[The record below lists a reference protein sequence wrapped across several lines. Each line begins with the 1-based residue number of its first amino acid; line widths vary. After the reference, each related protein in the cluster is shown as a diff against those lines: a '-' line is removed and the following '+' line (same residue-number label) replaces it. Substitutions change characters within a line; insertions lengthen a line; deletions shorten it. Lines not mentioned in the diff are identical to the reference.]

1 MNICTETSL
10 KKELGNNRP
19 EMTKHE
25 NLYLAFLTGLKLLFE
40 YRLAEQSPRKM
51 SDFLAKLMN
60 VW

>member
-1 MNICTETSL
+1 MTICTEISL
-10 KKELGNNRP
+10 QREIGDNKP

-40 YRLAEQSPRKM
+40 YRLAEQSSRKM
-51 SDFLAKLMN
+51 SDFLAKMMN